1 MKQYDII
8 VIGGGVN
15 SLVTANLLAQSG
27 KKVLLLEKRE
37 EVGGLASTFEFTP
50 GYKCNLINDV
60 IKWIDPRVLKQLDLK
75 NQGLEFIEQE
85 TLRIAL
91 DDEGNMIAFEKDPE
105 KTAAS
110 IKNHSKIDADKWVE
124 FTEYINK
131 LAQFFE
137 RLYELTPPYP
147 PDIGLKDVLGMRSML
162 KPLMKHGSRGLIDLI
177 KVAPMMMPEL
187 VDEWFENKLLRSAIA
202 TSGIHHLSFGP
213 FAAATGYNLLHQHT
227 HSNGIF
233 HNARFV
239 KGGTGTLTKILRTS
253 AESLNVEIQTNS
265 KVNSIDIKKG
275 SCFGVTLENGEA
287 ILGQRIVSGLDPN
300 NTFKNL
306 VGFSN
311 LEPTFHTQIQNIKYR
326 GAIARAHFALN
337 DLPKISG
344 IDSDKLGAIF
354 SFCPSIEYL
363 EKASDAVKYGNIA
376 ENPYIE
382 FTVPSVINQDFAPNK
397 KHVLSA
403 TLQYAPYKL
412 RNQKWTT
419 ELKSNLNKQVVQ
431 ILGTLIPNFSNMIE
445 SSTLFSPLDLENE
458 FGLTEGNLNHGEMT
472 LDQLLFMR
480 PTMSSSQYKTPIE
493 NLFLCGPGTHPGG
506 GLHGTNGYNAA
517 KAILK

>member
-1 MKQYDII
+1 MKQFDII

-15 SLVTANLLAQSG
+15 SLVTANLLARSG

-37 EVGGLASTFEFTP
+37 KIGGLASTIEFTP
-50 GYKCNLINDV
+50 GYKCNLVNDI

-91 DDEGNMIAFEKDPE
+91 NGEGKHISFKKDPK
-105 KTAAS
+105 KTAVS
-110 IKNHSKIDADKWVE
+110 IAEHSEIDAGKWVE

-131 LAQFFE
+131 LTQFFE

-147 PDIGLKDVLGMRSML
+147 PNIGLKDVLGMRSML
-162 KPLMKHGSRGLIDLI
+162 KPLMKHGSRGLVDLM

-187 VDEWFENKLLRSAIA
+187 VDEWFENELLRSAIA

-213 FAAATGYNLLHQHT
+213 FSAATGYNLLHQHT
-227 HSNGIF
+227 HSNGRF
-233 HNARFV
+233 HNAQFV
-239 KGGTGTLTKILRTS
+239 KGGTGKLTEVLRAS
-253 AESLNVEIQTNS
+253 AESVNVEIQTNS
-265 KVNSIDIKKG
+265 EVNSINIKDG
-275 SCFGVTLENGEA
+275 SCSGVTLTNGET
-287 ILGQRIVSGLDPN
+287 ILGECIVSGLDPN

-311 LEPTFHTQIQNIKYR
+311 LGPTFHTQLQNIKYR
-326 GAIARAHFALN
+326 GSVARVHFALN
-337 DLPKISG
+337 KLPKISG
-344 IDSDKLGAIF
+344 INPDNLGTIF

-363 EKASDAVKYGNIA
+363 EKASDAVKYGKVS

-382 FTVPSVINQDFAPNK
+382 FTIPSAINQDFAPK
-397 KHVLSA
+397 GKHVLSA
-403 TLQYAPYKL
+403 TIQYAPYQL
-412 RNQKWTT
+412 RDQKWTT
-419 ELKSNLNKQVVQ
+419 EVKSQLNERVVQ
-431 ILGTLIPNFSNMIE
+431 ILENLIPNFSNMIE
-445 SSTLFSPLDLENE
+445 SSVLFSPLDLENE

-480 PTMSSSQYKTPIE
+480 PTMNSAQYKAPIN

-506 GLHGTNGYNAA
+506 GLHGTNGFNAA
-517 KAILK
+517 QEILK